1 MIILPAID
9 IKDATPVRLYQGAFD
24 TVHKVADNAL
34 DTARQFEAAGAEWIH
49 MVDLDGACE
58 AKPVNK
64 DIFLSVAQE
73 TGLKVELGGGIRTK
87 EDITMY
93 LESGISRVILGSVAL
108 SEPELVREAVARYGE
123 RVAVGIDAKHGMVRG
138 GGWLEESDVHF
149 VDLARAMREAGVRTI
164 IYTDISKDGT
174 LEGPTLADYEALIE
188 ACPEVNIIAS
198 GGIRD
203 INNISDLKAAGL
215 YGAICGKS
223 LYQGTLSL
231 EEAIFVAKED

>member
-1 MIILPAID
+1 
-9 IKDATPVRLYQGAFD
+9 
-24 TVHKVADNAL
+24 
-34 DTARQFEAAGAEWIH
+34 
-49 MVDLDGACE
+49 
-58 AKPVNK
+58 
-64 DIFLSVAQE
+64 
-73 TGLKVELGGGIRTK
+73 
-87 EDITMY
+87 
-93 LESGISRVILGSVAL
+93 
-108 SEPELVREAVARYGE
+108 
-123 RVAVGIDAKHGMVRG
+123 MVRG